1 MNLLAIDSLLEV
13 LRPLRWFGDKNSI
26 STEFRCID
34 WALVD
39 VQQDWHCLWVLLQH
53 CSSDRRYSFLIR
65 HNCRTN
71 IYEDATY
78 GRELIDILFADPSVS
93 LRTQAGANLS
103 FKTQENLT
111 NPCALVP
118 LEKDMTTNTLF
129 KLSTATGD
137 WAVKFYRTLT
147 LNNEHEVSVLKVLS
161 MQSPSYRVA
170 GTIEYHLPNGDR
182 PVSFTLAVVNKF
194 IDGLPAYKLYSLS
207 IKTLFSRIAKGNTK
221 QLLGMGG
228 VEDLYPLSF
237 SIGSQIAFFHK
248 KINDYYVCEGEQ
260 SFNLR
265 DYIQCNR
272 NRWQRVYEAVLQDTQ
287 LDTEDSIR
295 LCGYLQQGYEHCLTD
310 SFVQRHASFPSSIFH
325 GDLHLSHI
333 FVDPDDIAHCLLI
346 DPSPRSLDE
355 HEKEFSTQSAL
366 QDLENLHRG
375 LDYFSYDEIVDDLAI
390 TMNVSQLTAAQQLWK
405 QPETIA
411 RDYPAHYYWL
421 CHWSDAVFSGL
432 LDGYVAHQIRVDT
445 MQRSVMQLFYFCRL
459 LKEMEYN
466 YTFERTLF
474 KYCDYFYLCKFVDSL
489 ESGNGQHFVS
499 ADNNAITSEEV

>member
-1 MNLLAIDSLLEV
+1 VNPLAMDSLLDT
-13 LRPLRWFGDKNSI
+13 LRPLRWFGDKNAI

-65 HNCRTN
+65 RNCRTD

-78 GRELIDILFADPSVS
+78 GRELIDVLFADPSVS
-93 LRTQAGANLS
+93 LHTQAGAYLS
-103 FKTQENLT
+103 FNAQENLT
-111 NPCALVP
+111 NPYALVP
-118 LEKDMTTNTLF
+118 LEKDITTNTLF
-129 KLSTATGD
+129 KLTTVAGD

-161 MQSPSYRVA
+161 TQSPSYTVA
-170 GTIEYHLPNGDR
+170 GTIEYHLPAGDK
-182 PVSFTLAVVNKF
+182 PVSYTLAVVNKF
-194 IDGLPAYKLYSLS
+194 IDGLPAYKFYSIS
-207 IKTLFSRIAKGNTK
+207 IKALFSCIAKGDMQ
-221 QLLGMGG
+221 QLSSMGN

-237 SIGSQIAFFHK
+237 TIGTQIAFFHK
-248 KINDYYVCEGEQ
+248 KINDYYVRDGEH
-260 SFNLR
+260 SFNLQ

-272 NRWQRVYEAVLQDTQ
+272 NRWQRVYEAVLQDKQ
-287 LDTEDSIR
+287 LDAEDSTS
-295 LCGYLQQGYEHCLTD
+295 LCAYLQQGYAHCLTD
-310 SFVQRHASFPSSIFH
+310 SFVQRHASFPASIFH

-333 FVDPDDIAHCLLI
+333 FVDPNDIAHCLLI

-355 HEKEFSTQSAL
+355 HDKEFSTQSAL

-390 TMNVSQLTAAQQLWK
+390 TMNVSQLAAAKQLWQ
-405 QPETIA
+405 QPEAIA

-421 CHWSDAVFSGL
+421 CHWSDTVFSGL
-432 LDGYVAHQIRVDT
+432 LDGYVAQRIHVDS

-466 YTFERTLF
+466 YTFDRPLF
-474 KYCDYFYLCKFVDSL
+474 KYCDYFYLRKFVESLAADGEPISVSTDSYTM
-489 ESGNGQHFVS
+489 
-499 ADNNAITSEEV
+499 TSEEV